1 MKLVI
6 SMIGHIIYIY
16 IYEKRDLYNIY
27 LCDVLFW
34 KNGWEV
40 TTEGNFIA
48 IQVSNNKS
56 NYMIDTRI
64 IVDLFFGFRHAN
76 VSITKSEA

>member
-1 MKLVI
+1 
-6 SMIGHIIYIY
+6 MIGHIIYIY

-40 TTEGNFIA
+40 TTASNFIA
-48 IQVSNNKS
+48 NQVANKKS
-56 NYMIDTRI
+56 NYMIDTRM
-64 IVDLFFGFRHAN
+64 IVDLFFVFRQAN